1 LVQYCLMNKP
11 VIRNFSIVAH
21 IDHGKTTLTDR
32 ILLMTNTISE
42 REFHERLLDSN
53 PIEQERGITIKMAP
67 VTMKYQLPHKVQ
79 KKWGVA
85 EATFN
90 LIDTPG
96 HVDFSYEVS
105 RSLMAVEGVIL
116 LIDATQ
122 GIQAQTLSHYY
133 TAKEHGLAL
142 IPVLNKV
149 DVQSADVDGVS
160 LELMEMLEV
169 HEDEIVKVSAK
180 TGYGVDSL
188 MQAILDRI
196 PEPVGDAT
204 SPVQGLVF
212 NSFYHPNKGVVVAV
226 RMRGGRIEAQ
236 HPLMLHATKAKF
248 SPMEVGVFDPGMDP
262 QQTLSAQEV
271 GYIATG
277 LKDIHYAH
285 VGDTVVDAHE
295 PAAALPGYKP
305 PQLMVYMDFYPIDG
319 GEFESLK
326 TALEKLSLNDAAL
339 QYFPTHSPALGNG
352 FRVGFLGVLHAE
364 IVRERLNREY
374 DIAMVTTAP
383 SVLYKVTMNDGTERE
398 VNNAAEL
405 PDPSLIKEIREPVA
419 RVHMY
424 TPKDYLGAVVQL
436 AEDHRGSLVTM
447 EYVGDRNKITYDLPL
462 AEIIVTFFDE
472 LKSVSQGYAS
482 LDYEVTGYVPVDAV
496 KLAILINRE
505 LVEAFSQIVV
515 KDKAMQVGKQLV
527 AKLAEVIPRQLFPI
541 PIQAAIGGTIV
552 ARDTVKAFRKDVEA
566 KLHGGDM
573 SRNRKLLEKQKK
585 GKKRRAQFG
594 KVEIPQE
601 AFMEVLKK
609 D

>member
-1 LVQYCLMNKP
+1 MHSRL
-11 VIRNFSIVAH
+11 IRNFSIVAH

-32 ILLMTNTISE
+32 LMLKTQTISE

-67 VTMKYQLPHKVQ
+67 VRMIYALPERMQ
-79 KKWGVA
+79 SRWGVD
-85 EATFN
+85 EAILN

-133 TAKEHGLAL
+133 TAKEHGLAI

-160 LELMEMLEV
+160 LELMEMFNV
-169 HEDEIVKVSAK
+169 HEDEIVTVSAK
-180 TGYGVDSL
+180 TGQGVDDL
-188 MQAILDRI
+188 LDAIVERV
-196 PEPVGDAT
+196 PEPEGDAT

-226 RMRGGRIEAQ
+226 RMRGGRLSAQ
-236 HPLMLHATKAKF
+236 QPLMLHATQAKF

-262 QQTLSAQEV
+262 QRTLEAQEV

-277 LKDIHYAH
+277 LKDIHFAH
-285 VGDTVVDAHE
+285 VGDTIVDATA
-295 PAAALPGYKP
+295 PALALPGYKP

-319 GEFESLK
+319 GEFEALK
-326 TALEKLSLNDAAL
+326 KALEKLSLNDAAL
-339 QYFPTHSPALGNG
+339 QYIPTHSPALGNG

-364 IVRERLNREY
+364 IVRERLSREY

-383 SVLYKVTMNDGTERE
+383 SVLYKVTMTDGTEKS
-398 VNNAAEL
+398 VNNAGEL
-405 PDPSLIKEIREPVA
+405 PDPSLIKEIKEPIA
-419 RVHMY
+419 RVHIY
-424 TPKDYLGAVVQL
+424 SPKEYLGAVVQL
-436 AEDHRGSLVTM
+436 AEDHRGKLVTM

-482 LDYEVTGYVPVDAV
+482 LDYEVRGYMSVEAV

-515 KDKAMQVGKQLV
+515 KDKAMQIGKQLV
-527 AKLAEVIPRQLFPI
+527 AKLADVIPRQLFPI
-541 PIQAAIGGTIV
+541 PIQAAVGGTIL

-609 D
+609 E